1 MADFLRT
8 FILNYKFDE
17 KCMLFVMMCFSW
29 AIGISN
35 TALRNEKYLP
45 DYNVYHNLSKIY
57 SEISDIVERN
67 PSYMQLD
74 NTYVSRHGRSQLLLH
89 IANFSDSH
97 EPTENGQ
104 PRWTP
109 SKVRILFSFGEH
121 AREYFPIESLFHLL
135 RNLSQGL
142 HSVIDSPEELF
153 SRKMLSKVD
162 LFIIVLLNP
171 DGREYIEK
179 SHNYCWRGT
188 STGVDVN
195 RNFNWN
201 YGGEGSSSE
210 TGSEEL
216 RGPQPFS
223 EPECFVLLDITK
235 KYSFDAFV
243 SFHSGIREIYV
254 PFADSMSKRL
264 KRKPSNIE
272 LMMKLAKEMAEVT
285 DPHFVYGQ
293 AFVVNQYT
301 ADGTIFDYMAGI
313 KKIPF
318 SFAVE
323 LWGDG
328 DLPEKQCFD
337 LFNPPNKELLRNL
350 EAVHPMCENLFLNLM
365 QWKDKQLK
373 SVLSIETDG
382 PSLLLCFMMLAMV
395 VMVTLL
401 AMCQRRSLSW
411 LQLYPRRR
419 IVSLKSLST
428 SLHMVG
434 PLLNHESLDTSRQG

>member
-1 MADFLRT
+1 
-8 FILNYKFDE
+8 
-17 KCMLFVMMCFSW
+17 
-29 AIGISN
+29 
-35 TALRNEKYLP
+35 
-45 DYNVYHNLSKIY
+45 
-57 SEISDIVERN
+57 
-67 PSYMQLD
+67 
-74 NTYVSRHGRSQLLLH
+74 
-89 IANFSDSH
+89 
-97 EPTENGQ
+97 
-104 PRWTP
+104 
-109 SKVRILFSFGEH
+109 
-121 AREYFPIESLFHLL
+121 
-135 RNLSQGL
+135 
-142 HSVIDSPEELF
+142 
-153 SRKMLSKVD
+153 MLSKVD

-428 SLHMVG
+428 SLHAEE
-434 PLLNHESLDTSRQG
+434 LESMHFLTFPSVSSND